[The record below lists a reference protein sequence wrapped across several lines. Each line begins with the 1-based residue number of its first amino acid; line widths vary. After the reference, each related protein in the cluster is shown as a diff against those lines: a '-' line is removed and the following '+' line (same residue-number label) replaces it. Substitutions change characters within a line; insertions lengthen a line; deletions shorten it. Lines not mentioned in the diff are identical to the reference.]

1 MKIGDR
7 VIINLENPRLIEEY
21 TMAESFYDKFNGKIG
36 VIIDYADIDILD
48 FEVKVKLDK
57 SSSIN
62 CFYADE
68 LSMYKNSIRRV

>member
-7 VIINLENPRLIEEY
+7 VIINLENPRLIGEY
-21 TMAESFYDKFNGKIG
+21 TMSESFYDKFNGKIG

-48 FEVKVKLDK
+48 FEVKLDK
-57 SSSIN
+57 NGSIN
-62 CFYADE
+62 SFYADE

>member
-21 TMAESFYDKFNGKIG
+21 TMSESFYDKFNGKIG
-36 VIIDYADIDILD
+36 VIIDYADKDSID
-48 FEVKVKLDK
+48 FEVKLDK
-57 SSSIN
+57 NGSIN
-62 CFYADE
+62 LFYADE